1 MCSMLLL
8 ARLLDDE
15 KHCSCCSIT
24 VTGGLPVGAGGCC
37 RCDLLVCCLWR
48 EIIVVLV
55 WILVLRVLVSSW
67 SKVLYYVAYSSM
79 RVNVIRATG
88 TCLIGLNGLI
98 FLFYG
103 ICLCK
108 YNIPHPPVLVF
119 RCSVSAT
126 QIFATKKGSIDATLE
141 HLETRITVTS
151 NCSDCR
157 KPDYDSKSMST
168 FGS

>member
-1 MCSMLLL
+1 MPHFFLLLALLLVVALSAAARDMDRVVGDEFSACGPPTRSMLLL

-119 RCSVSAT
+119 RCSVLVT
-126 QIFATKKGSIDATLE
+126 PIFPTKK
-141 HLETRITVTS
+141 R
-151 NCSDCR
+151 
-157 KPDYDSKSMST
+157 
-168 FGS
+168 